1 MKLLRPETGFSE
13 AVYVGISEGDTVMVQ
28 TRDGERWRFQVQ
40 EIDGDTIVAR
50 GGRRFPSNDIVQGGA
65 DRSAVR
71 KRQGTIVGTA
81 VGTFVVLYVRA
92 FISALGA
99 LY

>member
-50 GGRRFPSNDIVQGGA
+50 GGHRFPSNDIVQVWR
-65 DRSAVR
+65 RSFSGP
-71 KRQGTIVGTA
+71 KTTGLIVGTA
-81 VGTFVVLYVRA
+81 VGTFLVLYVKA
-92 FISALGA
+92 LISALDA
-99 LY
+99 LN